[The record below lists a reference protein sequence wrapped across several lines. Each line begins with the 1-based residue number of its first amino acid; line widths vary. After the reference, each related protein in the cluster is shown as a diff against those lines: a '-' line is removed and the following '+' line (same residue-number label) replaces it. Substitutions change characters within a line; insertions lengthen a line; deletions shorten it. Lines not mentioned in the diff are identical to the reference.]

1 MKYNYF
7 SRSQKDQNTD
17 LSIDL
22 LKLSI
27 ASPTVIRDWSNG
39 EVINSETINYRT
51 QKPEPGGLFCEKI
64 FGPVKDFE
72 CNCGKYK
79 HVRYRGVVCE
89 RCGVEVTSSKS
100 RRERMGH
107 IELAVPVAHIWF
119 YKVTPSRIALLLNM
133 TQDML
138 QRILFYEAY
147 IVLDLGN
154 LGEENP
160 YGVKKGVFLSE
171 EQKAEIEEKIDPA
184 LFKSLKL
191 GIGGEG
197 VRESLQNLDLEKLTA
212 DLRSRIKIEKSE
224 DAKSKMLKRLKVVE
238 AFRNSNNHPE
248 DMILTVIPVIPPELR
263 PLVALDGGRFASSD
277 LNDLYRRVISRNN
290 RLKSLINIK
299 APDIIIRN
307 EMRMLQDAVD
317 ALFDNSRRA
326 KNVRGKGNKPLRSL
340 ADVLKGKQGRFRSNL
355 LGKRVDYSGRSVI
368 VVGPKLKI
376 HQCGLPKEIA
386 LELYKPFIIRKL
398 EERGHAQSIKGAERL
413 LEKGSPEVWSIL
425 EEIVKDH
432 PVMLNRA
439 PTLHRLGIQAFQ
451 PVLIDEKAIQ
461 IHPLVCTAFNADFD
475 GDQMAVHLPLSY
487 EAQAEAYLLMMSSNN
502 LLSPSNGT
510 PLVAPT
516 KDLVLGIYYLT
527 KEREGDNGEGKHY
540 SSIEEIEMA
549 REFSDLGLHSL
560 IKFPVAGRVIG
571 VDSKGR
577 DEDRVVT
584 KEIITTTPGRIIF
597 NQILPEGM
605 PFYNRVIEKK
615 ILAGIIANVNYM
627 FGNERT
633 ATFLDDLKDIGFKF
647 ATFSGVTFAMDDLVE
662 TREKTAVI
670 KKTQAE
676 VDRIRENFK
685 KGEITENEKYQRT
698 IEAWTK
704 ATNEVEE
711 RMIESFQNDR
721 KGFNPIYMMV
731 HSGARGS
738 REQVRQLAGIRG
750 LMTRPQKKIT
760 GQRGEIIESP
770 VLSNFKEGLKVLE
783 YFISSHGARKG
794 LTDTALKTSEAGY
807 LTRRLIDVAQDVI
820 ITEEDCGTIKGLE
833 MQALTEGGE
842 IIEPLSDRIEGRFA
856 LDDIEDPQTH
866 ETIVNEGEVITKELA
881 LKIEYKNIS
890 KVKIRSVL
898 TCEAEKG
905 LCQKCYGKDLST
917 GKTVSIGEA
926 VGIIA
931 AQSIGE
937 PGTQLTLRTFHIGGT
952 ATRIAQQSVV
962 KSIIPGAVRFSKVKT
977 IKREIDEKR
986 IVISRNGEIVVKS
999 REREVSH
1006 KIPHG
1011 SVLLTSEGSYVDTE
1025 TPLYEWDPF
1034 SDPIL
1039 AETGGI
1045 VRYKDLIDNL
1055 TMRYET
1061 HPQTGEKQVLVVE
1074 HKERGLI
1081 PALEVEPSDSG
1092 RKKQVAL
1099 VPIGTYIIVENG
1111 KRVTPGDIIGKIPR
1125 ESSRS
1130 RDITA
1135 GLPRVEEL
1143 FEMRRPKNA
1152 AIISEIR
1159 GEVKFLDTTK
1169 GAKAIKIVSEVGDDK
1184 EYVVP
1189 YGKHILVHE
1198 GQFVEGGE
1206 KLTDGQVYPPDILQA
1221 KGPLAV
1227 QEFLL
1232 NEVQEV
1238 YRLQGVKIADR
1249 HIALIIRQLLRR
1261 VRIEDSGD
1269 TNLIEGEIVD
1279 SKTVNVENNRIL
1291 KAGGKPATYRYILL
1305 GVTKT
1310 ALTAESFISAAS
1322 FQETT
1327 KVLTSAAI
1335 EGKRDTL
1342 EGIKENVIVGNLIP
1356 AGTGLRNYRAMRVE
1370 GEEDVEEKKEDSV
1383 VILSSEERN
1392 QQTV

>member
-1 MKYNYF
+1 MN
-7 SRSQKDQNTD
+7 KDQASD

-22 LKLSI
+22 LKLSV

-39 EVINSETINYRT
+39 EVVNSETINYRT

-64 FGPVKDFE
+64 FGPVKDYE

-79 HVRYRGVVCE
+79 HIRYRGVVCE

-147 IVLDLGN
+147 IVLDTGSLN
-154 LGEENP
+154 EDNP
-160 YGVKKGVFLSE
+160 YGLKRGGFISE
-171 EQKAEIEEKIDPA
+171 EQKSELEEKMDENAI
-184 LFKSLKL
+184 KSVQF
-191 GIGGEG
+191 GIGGQG
-197 VRESLQNLDLEKLTA
+197 IREALQDLDLEKLTA

-290 RLKSLINIK
+290 RLKSLISIK

-326 KNVRGKGNKPLRSL
+326 KNVKGKGNKPLRSL

-368 VVGPKLKI
+368 VVGPRLKL

-432 PVMLNRA
+432 PVLLNRA

-451 PVLIDEKAIQ
+451 PVLIEEKAIQ
-461 IHPLVCTAFNADFD
+461 VHPLVCTAFNADFD
-475 GDQMAVHLPLSY
+475 GDQMAVHLPLSF
-487 EAQAEAYLLMMSSNN
+487 EAQSEAYMLMMSSNN
-502 LLSPSNGT
+502 LLSPANGT
-510 PLVAPT
+510 PIVAPT
-516 KDLVLGIYYLT
+516 KDLVLGVYYLT
-527 KEREGDNGEGKHY
+527 KEKSKAKGEGMHF
-540 SSIEEIEMA
+540 SSLEEIEMA
-549 REFSDLGLHSL
+549 REFCNIDLHAL
-560 IKFPVAGRVIG
+560 IKFPVEGRIIG
-571 VDSKGR
+571 LDSKGR
-577 DEDRVVT
+577 DEDKIIT
-584 KEIITTTPGRIIF
+584 KEIITTTPGRVIF

-615 ILAGIIANVNYM
+615 ILAGIIADVNYM
-627 FGNERT
+627 FGNEKT
-633 ATFLDDLKDIGFKF
+633 AIFLDDLKDLGFRY
-647 ATFSGVTFAMDDLVE
+647 ATFSGVTFGMLDLVDTPE
-662 TREKTAVI
+662 RPSI
-670 KKTQAE
+670 LKKTQNE
-676 VDRIRENFK
+676 VEKIRENFR
-685 KGEITENEKYQRT
+685 KGQITENEKYQRT
-698 IEAWTK
+698 VEAWTK

-711 RMIESFQNDR
+711 RMIETFHSDR
-721 KGFNPIYMMV
+721 EGFNPIYMMV
-731 HSGARGS
+731 SSGARGS

-760 GQRGEIIESP
+760 GQKGEIIESP

-820 ITEEDCGTIKGLE
+820 ITEEDCGTIKGIE
-833 MQALTEGGE
+833 IQALTEGGE

-866 ETIVNEGEVITKELA
+866 EIIVREGEVISKELA
-881 LKIEYKNIS
+881 LKIEYKNIN

-898 TCEAEKG
+898 TCEAERG

-917 GKTVSIGEA
+917 GKIVSIGES

-962 KSIIPGAVRFSKVKT
+962 KSIISGAVKFQKIKT
-977 IKREIDEKR
+977 IKKEIDDSK
-986 IVISRNGEIVVKS
+986 IVISRNGEIVIKG
-999 REREVSH
+999 REREVAH

-1011 SVLLTSEGSYVDTE
+1011 SILMATEGAYVDTD

-1039 AETGGI
+1039 SETQGI
-1045 VRYKDLIDNL
+1045 VRYKDLIENL

-1081 PALEVEPSDSG
+1081 PAIEIEPSKQG
-1092 RKKQVAL
+1092 KKKQVSL

-1152 AIISEIR
+1152 AIISEIK

-1169 GAKAIKIVSEVGDDK
+1169 GSKIIKILSEVGDDK
-1184 EYVVP
+1184 EYLVP

-1206 KLTDGQVYPPDILQA
+1206 KLTDGQVFPPDILQA

-1238 YRLQGVKIADR
+1238 YRLQGVKISDR

-1261 VRIEDSGD
+1261 VKIEDSGD

-1279 SKTVNVENNRIL
+1279 SKTVTFENSRIL

-1356 AGTGLRNYRAMRVE
+1356 AGTGLKNYRTIRVE
-1370 GEEDVEEKKEDSV
+1370 GEDEVEEKKEDSV
-1383 VILSSEERN
+1383 VILSNEE
-1392 QQTV
+1392 QK